1 MDSVQ
6 QLQAKQAAQHYTYKA
21 HTSHATSAVALLLLL
36 SSPLLSSPLLPP
48 KSPSFFLV
56 LLLLHEATSASPP
69 RDRLQD
75 PILISPPPTNS
86 SRPALAVRRSH
97 LQENPF
103 PLWFFVLDDIGCVK
117 IENVELKRFR
127 IVKEVGTIVMNV
139 RIFAYYQLM
148 QVCQRD
154 PTAFTGNP
162 SFAYGHEADGY
173 IANGPLGGQC
183 NYRVPVSPAFG
194 APSGMTSPQL
204 RTSLGGFE
212 FQPSRLNP
220 SATNA
225 FPSYPEPICRSSG
238 QDNGNL
244 EEVSSSFKEDTR
256 EIDALLSSDEESDE
270 DDVKST
276 GRTPDCFESD
286 SLDSSSPPRSRKMHH
301 SSSQSSV
308 FHGSMDTV
316 THERMR
322 NMVTVLR
329 GIIPGGDQLDTASVI
344 EEAVR
349 YLKFLKMEAKKLGVE
364 VSDN

>member
-1 MDSVQ
+1 M
-6 QLQAKQAAQHYTYKA
+6 
-21 HTSHATSAVALLLLL
+21 
-36 SSPLLSSPLLPP
+36 
-48 KSPSFFLV
+48 
-56 LLLLHEATSASPP
+56 
-69 RDRLQD
+69 
-75 PILISPPPTNS
+75 
-86 SRPALAVRRSH
+86 
-97 LQENPF
+97 
-103 PLWFFVLDDIGCVK
+103 
-117 IENVELKRFR
+117 
-127 IVKEVGTIVMNV
+127 
-139 RIFAYYQLM
+139 
-148 QVCQRD
+148 QRD

-212 FQPSRLNP
+212 FQPSKVCPRNFIIFDQTDDKGRIMCHPALVSKLNP

-225 FPSYPEPICRSSG
+225 FPSYPEAICRSSG

-276 GRTPDCFESD
+276 GRTPDRFESD
-286 SLDSSSPPRSRKMHH
+286 SLDSSSPLRSRKMHH

-349 YLKFLKMEAKKLGVE
+349 YLKFLKMEAKKLGVD